1 MKYKGIEKNNH
12 YLKGTLG
19 LKKKQFYEAS
29 DEFDVVSTLFS
40 LMALLC

>member
-19 LKKKQFYEAS
+19 LEKKFYEAS